1 MTGILI
7 KRGNTHTHTHT
18 HTHKCNE
25 KMEADIRMILLQAM
39 ELQIAS
45 NLQEARERHGT
56 HGQSSEGA
64 NPADT
69 SISGIVRQYIIVL

>member
-1 MTGILI
+1 
-7 KRGNTHTHTHT
+7 
-18 HTHKCNE
+18 
-25 KMEADIRMILLQAM
+25 MEADIRMILLQAM